1 MPACRWTRGR
11 SSCGC
16 SWARTAKAT
25 DASQRARDFFIMR
38 RLSLPVRADEKMPAR
53 GGHSESGG
61 ADYLAAEAAEAFLC
75 AFLAFLA
82 AFLSAFMSDFI
93 SDEAAGLAPEAAAI
107 GAPVCDAAKAVD
119 TAKNEATRV
128 ASSLVMGSPFRD
140 TSGFRKAPRYSEG
153 ETTTAVTP
161 RRLTR

>member
-1 MPACRWTRGR
+1 MPACRRTRGR
-11 SSCGC
+11 SSCGW
-16 SWARTAKAT
+16 SWAKTAKAT

-53 GGHSESGG
+53 GGHVESGG

-107 GAPVCDAAKAVD
+107 GAPVCDAAEAGD
-119 TAKNEATRV
+119 AAKNEATGGGSRFV
-128 ASSLVMGSPFRD
+128 LRSPFK
-140 TSGFRKAPRYSEG
+140 G
-153 ETTTAVTP
+153 
-161 RRLTR
+161 TRGIFKNVL